1 MSDLQGFDIKAG
13 QVPDPD
19 LLRIEFERFYHN
31 VLPYLRQGEARL
43 LVQRISNLG
52 LCPVQD
58 RDPVEYGANYD
69 IKIEVQN
76 LIEAVRAMRDTV
88 IDEQGRAKEG
98 ITPREIK
105 ETVTATTSL
114 MTLLM
119 KSHAKLMNFDRMRAL
134 EQATVE
140 TLQELSDSQGEEIV
154 KRFVERMEA
163 RLESD

>member
-1 MSDLQGFDIKAG
+1 MTDLAGFDIKAG

-19 LLRIEFERFYHN
+19 LLRVEFERFYHN
-31 VLPYLRQGEARL
+31 VLPHLREGEARL
-43 LVQRISNLG
+43 LIQRINNLG
-52 LCPVQD
+52 LAPVQT

-69 IKIEVQN
+69 IKVEVQN

-88 IDEQGRAKEG
+88 IDHDGKAKQG

-119 KSHAKLMNFDRMRAL
+119 KSHDKLMSFDRMRAL

-140 TLQELSDSQGEEIV
+140 TLQELADTRGEEIV
-154 KRFVERMEA
+154 SRFVERMAA